1 MSLPQR
7 TTIDAAI
14 DDSRPKAAAGID
26 GARTVSRIGRRLMW
40 YLIAL
45 YVVSVLDR
53 GNLSFASFSMNK
65 ELGLTPQMYSIGLG
79 ILFLGYSLFE
89 VPSNLALARFGARIT
104 LTRIAILFGLV
115 TMSMAFVTGPISFYT
130 VRALLG
136 IAEAGLTPGVFLY
149 LSYWIPENYRARYNA
164 IFTYSVPAAY
174 VLASLVSGAI
184 LQLNGTFGL
193 PGWKWLF
200 LLEGLPAVTLGVFG
214 IFYLTDRP
222 NQAKWLSR
230 DEKAWLANEL
240 EVSRLNKSPTEEL
253 NTLAALRQPTLW
265 VLILGYVGIFCGNA
279 TVGAW
284 LPQILH
290 IYGVPLTHIGVVAA
304 IPPLAGMVGM
314 TMLSRRSDRRKERIG
329 HTVACTVI
337 AAIGYGTVAM
347 SSSLST
353 ALIGFMLANIGVYA
367 SLAIFWSIPQ
377 TYLPQRI
384 RPAVIAVISSFGA
397 IVGGWVAPLL
407 IGRVQ
412 QQTHSLSAGMIVV
425 AVLFLL
431 SSICVCVA
439 GRRLA
444 TQANKETQ

>member
-1 MSLPQR
+1 MSLSSQ
-7 TTIDAAI
+7 TTISARI
-14 DDSRPKAAAGID
+14 DDGHVAATMKVN

-104 LTRIAILFGLV
+104 LTRIAMLFGLV
-115 TMSMAFVTGPISFYT
+115 TMSMAFVTGPLSFYT

-136 IAEAGLTPGVFLY
+136 IAEAGLTPGVFLF
-149 LSYWIPENYRARYNA
+149 LSYWIPESYRARYNA
-164 IFTYSVPAAY
+164 IFSYSIPGAY

-184 LQLNGTFGL
+184 LQLDGTFGI

-200 LLEGLPAVTLGVFG
+200 VLEGLPAVMLGIFG
-214 IFYLTDRP
+214 AFYLTDRP
-222 NQAKWLSR
+222 DQAKWLSK
-230 DEKAWLANEL
+230 DEKNWLAREL
-240 EVSRLNKSPTEEL
+240 DNMRPTKSSTHEL
-253 NTLAALRQPTLW
+253 NTFAVLRQPTLW
-265 VLILGYVGIFCGNA
+265 ILILGYVGIFCGNA

-290 IYGVPLTHIGVVAA
+290 LHGVSLKSIGVIAA
-304 IPPLAGMVGM
+304 LPPLVGM
-314 TMLSRRSDRRKERIG
+314 IGMTLLSRRSDHRKERIG
-329 HTVACTVI
+329 HTVVCMVI
-337 AAIGYGTVAM
+337 AALGYGMVAM
-347 SSSLST
+347 SGSLPG
-353 ALIGFMLANIGVYA
+353 ALVGFMFANIGVYA

-377 TYLPQRI
+377 TYLPRKS

-397 IVGGWVAPLL
+397 IVGGWVVPLL

-412 QQTHSLSAGMIVV
+412 QVTHSLPAGMVVV

-431 SSICVCVA
+431 SAVCVLIA
-439 GRRLA
+439 GRRMA
-444 TQANKETQ
+444 AQAYKEAQ